1 MFDVRCSA
9 PRSGGEILDA
19 LPDHR
24 GACGGQNIEHRTLNI
39 EHRTTDPPPLY
50 QLRAFQAAGL
60 VARLFPRP
68 ILQKLAPLIGRA
80 AFQRN
85 AAGRAALRENLHA
98 ITGQTGPA
106 LDALCAANVAHF
118 SRMLADYFRCG
129 AGDPA
134 RANELLHEW
143 RGFAHFENAR
153 ARGKGIILVT
163 GHLGN
168 WELGGTL
175 LALRGLPMTVITLEE
190 PSTELTRWRDKLR
203 QRLGI
208 KTITVGPGH
217 DFAFVEML
225 HVLRRNEIL
234 AMLVDRPYAGTGTTV
249 KFCERETQFSTAP
262 ALLWQHT
269 GAAVLPA
276 FVLQESGG
284 KYISFADAPL
294 DFKSH
299 EDKRAALVENTQRLA
314 AHFEDIIRKHPEQWF
329 NYVPIWRDRGNDQ

>member
-9 PRSGGEILDA
+9 PRSGGGILD
-19 LPDHR
+19 PHSDHH
-24 GACGGQNIEHRTLNI
+24 GACGGPNIEHRTLNI
-39 EHRTTDPPPLY
+39 EHRTADPPPLY
-50 QLRAFQAAGL
+50 RLRAFQAARI

-68 ILQKLAPLIGRA
+68 ILQKLAPLLGRVT
-80 AFQRN
+80 FQRN
-85 AAGRAALRENLHA
+85 AAGRDALRENLHA
-98 ITGQTGPA
+98 ITGKTGA
-106 LDALCAANVAHF
+106 ELDTLCADNVTHF

-129 AGDPA
+129 TGEPS
-134 RANELLHEW
+134 RAAELLHEW
-143 RGFAHFENAR
+143 RGFEHFEKAR
-153 ARGKGIILVT
+153 TRGSGIILVT

-190 PSTELTRWRDKLR
+190 PSTELTRWRDESR

-225 HVLRRNEIL
+225 NVLRRNEVL

-249 KFCERETQFSTAP
+249 NFCGRATQFSTAP

-269 GAAVLPA
+269 EAAVIPA

-284 KYISFADAPL
+284 KYISFAGAPL

-299 EDKRAALVENTQRLA
+299 EDKRAAPVENTQRLA
-314 AHFEDIIRKHPEQWF
+314 THFEDIIRKHPEQWF
-329 NYVPIWRDRGNDQ
+329 NYVPIWNARP